1 MFLASGDVHECDFVN
16 GRAHGDGTY
25 VSAKGIE
32 SIGEM
37 RPVYVGSVWASSD
50 ATSGNPM
57 FHLRQMGQQP
67 PHRHI

>member
-32 SIGEM
+32 SIG
-37 RPVYVGSVWASSD
+37 RDAAGVAS
-50 ATSGNPM
+50 AARGLPPT
-57 FHLRQMGQQP
+57 P
-67 PHRHI
+67 PHRSHVPA